1 MSSKPHIAA
10 PAGSPAPSS
19 SRRRHRGN
27 VRTPRIAVITPTK
40 DRCAL
45 LTETITSVRSQ
56 TYTDWEQ
63 WIIDDGSTDG
73 TEETV
78 TNISAEDPRIRYLKR
93 TSDIT
98 GASVCRNIGV
108 RATTAE
114 LVVFLD
120 SDDLLDNN
128 CLERRV
134 RLMERNPDLDFATFQ
149 SALFINK
156 KTDLGRIYDGELLGD
171 DLLRFLFFEVP
182 WVIAAPV
189 WRRSTLLRLG
199 LFDESLPSWQ
209 DVDLH
214 IRAIVSRCK
223 YLRFPEVDHH
233 IRWQYELT
241 KVSVEQRRSPK
252 HLEAALRLL
261 EKFEHLVNTNASMNW
276 VRQRAL
282 CSLYFFVAE
291 RWVENKTLGKA
302 LSSWRVVFRRRLGSR
317 FLWLT
322 GTVVLC
328 LYRVPDP
335 VGIVARVANKW
346 KGWMRLRTNPS
357 LLKPINGQQ
366 LG

>member
-1 MSSKPHIAA
+1 MSSKPHIAV
-10 PAGSPAPSS
+10 PAGSPAASS
-19 SRRRHRGN
+19 NRRRYRGN

-56 TYTDWEQ
+56 TYTDWEH

-78 TNISAEDPRIRYLKR
+78 ANISAEDPRIRYLKR

-120 SDDLLDNN
+120 SDDLLDNH
-128 CLERRV
+128 CLERRAQ
-134 RLMERNPDLDFATFQ
+134 LMERNPDLDFATFQ
-149 SALFINK
+149 SALFLNK

-182 WVIAAPV
+182 WVITAPV

-233 IRWQYELT
+233 IRWQYEAT

-252 HLEAALRLL
+252 HLEAALLL
-261 EKFEHLVNTNASMNW
+261 LKKFEHLVNTNASMNW

-282 CSLYFFVAE
+282 CGLYFFVAE
-291 RWVENKTLGKA
+291 RWVENKALGKA
-302 LSSWRVVFRRRLGSR
+302 LSAWRVIFRRRLGSG

-322 GTVVLC
+322 GTLVLC
-328 LYRVPDP
+328 LYRMPDP
-335 VGIVARVANKW
+335 GGIVARVVNKW
-346 KGWMRLRTNPS
+346 KGWMRLRTNPA
-357 LLKPINGQQ
+357 LLKSLNGQQ